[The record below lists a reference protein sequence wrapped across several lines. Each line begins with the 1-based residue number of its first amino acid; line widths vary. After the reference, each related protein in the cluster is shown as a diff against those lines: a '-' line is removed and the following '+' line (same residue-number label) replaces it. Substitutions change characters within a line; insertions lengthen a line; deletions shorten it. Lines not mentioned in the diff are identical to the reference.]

1 MPRTAKQF
9 EDIRTDRKKSI
20 LDAALH
26 IFSEEGYHNTSIS
39 KISKEAGVSKGLMYN
54 YFESKEALLQIL
66 IGSLFDDEM
75 NDMRKILEQ
84 AVSEES
90 MIEFIKIGTKIL
102 KSKPK
107 EWKLYFS
114 MSTQPE
120 VLKIIQDK
128 FSNDHILFSEKLL
141 EFFKMKKHKDPQL
154 SLIYFGTA
162 LAGKK
167 VSYITDPDNYP
178 IDKIEELIIKQFITS

>member
-1 MPRTAKQF
+1 MPKTTSQF
-9 EDIRTDRKKSI
+9 EEIRTDRRKAI
-20 LDAALH
+20 LNAALH
-26 IFSEEGYHNTSIS
+26 VFAEDGYHSASIS

-54 YFESKEALLQIL
+54 YFKSKEALLQIL
-66 IGSLFDDEM
+66 IGSLFDEEM
-75 NDMRKILEQ
+75 SGMRKTVEQ
-84 AVSEES
+84 PVSEQS
-90 MIEFIKIGTKIL
+90 MIDFIQMGTAIL

-120 VLKIIQDK
+120 VLKIVQEK
-128 FSNDHILFSEKLL
+128 FSNDHVLFSTKLL
-141 EFFKMKKHKDPQL
+141 EFFKMKNHEDPQL
-154 SLIYFGTA
+154 SLIHFSTA
-162 LAGKK
+162 LTGKK